1 MESIGMFEAVF
12 GTEVRVPTPYG
23 QNLKLTV
30 PAGTQPG
37 EKLRLEGQGVKTD
50 DGQGDLY
57 VEIDVDIPKDL
68 SRSQHNA
75 LREAAEKANL
85 R

>member
-1 MESIGMFEAVF
+1 MFEAVF

-37 EKLRLEGQGVKTD
+37 EKLRLKRQGVKTD

-57 VEIDVDIPKDL
+57 VEIDVDIPENL
-68 SRSQHNA
+68 SRKQRNI
-75 LREAAEKANL
+75 LQEAAEEANL
-85 R
+85 L